1 MSRAV
6 EFIRSGFCYKLQS
19 HFLLY
24 CKKMKTSS
32 LFVKINILIRIGT
45 ALCAT
50 IVHCLSVATRHQFL
64 KNFHNSAD
72 LSGNLIVLHT
82 PTG

>member
-1 MSRAV
+1 MTRAV
-6 EFIRSGFCYKLQS
+6 EFIRSGFCFKLQS
-19 HFLLY
+19 YFVLY

-50 IVHCLSVATRHQFL
+50 VVYCLSVATRHWFL
-64 KNFHNSAD
+64 KNSHASVD
-72 LSGNLIVLHT
+72 LNGNLVALHA